1 MFAASMTRVS
11 GASPEEANEAIR
23 EKIDQNVTHYASTD
37 PRQIGERLEE
47 LDQEWDVERTLQAN
61 AGTIALVGTA
71 LGVFVDRKFLV
82 LPALVGGFL
91 LQHSLQGWCPPLP
104 IFRSLGLRTQQEIA
118 QERYA
123 LKAVRGDFRTAYDAN
138 NPNGGGRAHEALK
151 AVRR

>member
-1 MFAASMTRVS
+1 MFAASMTRVADNTS
-11 GASPEEANEAIR
+11 DEANEAIR
-23 EKIDQNVTHYASTD
+23 EKTDQSVTHFAATD
-37 PRQIGERLEE
+37 PRQIGQRLEE

-61 AGTIALVGTA
+61 AATVVLVGTA
-71 LGVFVDRKFLV
+71 LGIFVDRKFLA

-104 IFRSLGLRTQQEIA
+104 IFRNLGIRTQQEIA

-138 NPNGGGRAHEALK
+138 NPSGGGRAHEALR

>member
-23 EKIDQNVTHYASTD
+23 EKIDQSVTHYASTD

-47 LDQEWDVERTLQAN
+47 LDQEWDIERTLQAN

-71 LGVFVDRKFLV
+71 LGVFIDRKFLV

-138 NPNGGGRAHEALK
+138 TPNGGGRAHEALK

>member
-11 GASPEEANEAIR
+11 GVSPEETNEAIR

-37 PRQIGERLEE
+37 PRRIGERLDE
-47 LDQEWDVERTLQAN
+47 LDQEWDIERTLQAN

-91 LQHSLQGWCPPLP
+91 LQHSLQGWRPPLP
-104 IFRSLGLRTQQEIA
+104 IFRSLRLRTQQEIA

>member
-11 GASPEEANEAIR
+11 AASPEEANEAIR
-23 EKIDQNVTHYASTD
+23 EKIDQSVTHYAATD

-47 LDQEWDVERTLQAN
+47 LDQEWDIERTLQAN

-104 IFRSLGLRTQQEIA
+104 IFRSLGVRTQQEID

-138 NPNGGGRAHEALK
+138 NPSGGGRAQEALR

>member
-11 GASPEEANEAIR
+11 NASPEEANEAIR
-23 EKIDQNVTHYASTD
+23 EKIDQSVTHYASTD
-37 PRQIGERLEE
+37 PRQIGERLEQ
-47 LDQEWDVERTLQAN
+47 LDHEWDIERTLQAN
-61 AGTIALVGTA
+61 AGTVALVGTA

-104 IFRSLGLRTQQEIA
+104 IFRSLGIRTQQEIA
-118 QERYA
+118 EERFA

-138 NPNGGGRAHEALK
+138 NPNGGGRAHEALR

>member
-11 GASPEEANEAIR
+11 NARSEHANDTIR
-23 EKIDQNVTHYASTD
+23 EQIDQSVTHYAGTD
-37 PRQIGERLEE
+37 PRQIGERLEVLE
-47 LDQEWDVERTLQAN
+47 QEWDVERTLQAN
-61 AGTIALVGTA
+61 AGTLALVGTA

-82 LPALVGGFL
+82 LPALAGGFL

-104 IFRSLGLRTQQEIA
+104 LFRSLGIRTQKEIA
-118 QERYA
+118 EERFA

-138 NPNGGGRAHEALK
+138 NPNGGGRAHDALR

>member
-1 MFAASMTRVS
+1 MFAESMTRVS
-11 GASPEEANEAIR
+11 ANTSEEANDAIR
-23 EKIDQNVTHYASTD
+23 EQIDQSVARYASSD
-37 PRQIGERLEE
+37 PRQIGERLDE
-47 LDQEWDVERTLQAN
+47 LDQEWDIERTLQAN

-104 IFRSLGLRTQQEIA
+104 IFRGLGIRTQQEIA

-138 NPNGGGRAHEALK
+138 NPSGGGRAKEALR